1 MDFNLTEEQR
11 IYQNTL
17 HNFLIKECPLEKAR
31 ELEDNAE
38 FPFEIWEKLAAL
50 GIMGLPFPEEY
61 GGTSGSVIDFA
72 IVCEELSW
80 ALHSVALMYV
90 LSVLF
95 GGEAVLLFGNEEQK
109 KFFLPKL
116 SRGEIRFCGCMTEPN
131 AGSDVASLKTTA
143 VTDGDSYVVNGSKVF
158 TTGAHVADY
167 ALLLARTDKE
177 APKHKGIS
185 MFMFDFHSPGIT
197 VSPLKHMGCEAV
209 HTNEVFLED
218 VRIPK
223 DTVLGELNKG
233 FFQIMG
239 MLDVERIVTGAM
251 GVGLAQRAFEYAL
264 QYSKERAQFGQPIG
278 KFQASQHKFADMA
291 AGIHAARLA
300 VYQAAWLKDQK
311 GDCPREACIA
321 KLLGTEIAKRVTI
334 DGLQIMGGYGYMKE
348 YEMERFLREAILGTI
363 VAGTSEI
370 MKNVIA
376 GTHGL

>member
-1 MDFNLTEEQR
+1 LDFNLTEEQR

-80 ALHSVALMYV
+80 ALHSVAHMYV

-143 VTDGDSYVVNGSKVF
+143 VAEGTSYVVNGSKVF

-209 HTNEVFLED
+209 HTNEVFFED

-233 FFQIMG
+233 FFQMF
-239 MLDVERIVTGAM
+239 R
-251 GVGLAQRAFEYAL
+251 Q
-264 QYSKERAQFGQPIG
+264 QS
-278 KFQASQHKFADMA
+278 SQ
-291 AGIHAARLA
+291 
-300 VYQAAWLKDQK
+300 
-311 GDCPREACIA
+311 ES
-321 KLLGTEIAKRVTI
+321 LL
-334 DGLQIMGGYGYMKE
+334 
-348 YEMERFLREAILGTI
+348 
-363 VAGTSEI
+363 
-370 MKNVIA
+370 
-376 GTHGL
+376 